1 MATSPDI
8 ANYQIPT
15 GKVYFT
21 DATTSG
27 AQEVDL
33 GNCVNFSITNEVTT
47 KDHFR
52 SYGGRRTKDKTI
64 ITQVGAT
71 IKFTLDEITIDNVA
85 LFALGDISGGSSG
98 GGSVSGLSKTE
109 FTGTLRI
116 AGDNDVGPKLS
127 WEGVV
132 SLTPAA
138 DFFFIQDN
146 DNWNQIQVTANV
158 EEDSAL
164 GFGVWTVS
172 DV

>member
-21 DATTSG
+21 DANTSVG
-27 AQEVDL
+27 EVDL

-71 IKFTLDEITIDNVA
+71 IKFTLDEITVDNVA
-85 LFALGDISGGSSG
+85 LFALGDISGGSAG
-98 GGSVSGLSKTE
+98 GGTVSGLSKTE

-116 AGDNDVGPKLS
+116 VGDNDVGPKLS

-164 GFGVWTVS
+164 GFGLWSVS